1 MKKKLLTSL
10 LLLSI
15 ATTIVSYPIYSYGA
29 EESTEEAAVSEEGAE
44 GEEGTEEVET
54 DENGEPIETTT
65 EPETTAPDLSYFA
78 MVTNPEGAKFY
89 QEPKDDSAYSI
100 NIPIPQ
106 NTVLHILE
114 DAKDP
119 NGVLW
124 GYTVYADLKE
134 GYVKLVDL
142 SHIQAKTAAQMVQD
156 KFNGNWGEGFVKVDG
171 KGSPVTFNA
180 LSPEE
185 LAEAEESNAND
196 TGGNKYDE
204 DTGEIT
210 AVVGETNEDGSPV
223 IDVTMNTD
231 EAGNVIEP
239 ESEVESSEEAAE
251 EKKSG
256 GFSIFSFLI
265 GFFTVILLEG
275 LVAGIMILLKVLKK
289 KKKAKAEAAAEA
301 GGAPEAEG
309 EGDGKK
315 KKKCFK
321 LPLPKIKIKLPKPK
335 LPFGKKKKKKAEDE
349 E

>member
-29 EESTEEAAVSEEGAE
+29 EESTEEAAVSEDGAE
-44 GEEGTEEVET
+44 GEESTEVET

-114 DAKDP
+114 DARDP

-142 SHIQAKTAAQMVQD
+142 SYIQAKTAAQMVQD

-180 LSPEE
+180 ISPEE

-239 ESEVESSEEAAE
+239 ESEVESSEEEAE

-289 KKKAKAEAAAEA
+289 KKKAKAEA

-309 EGDGKK
+309 EGKK
-315 KKKCFK
+315 KKKGFK

-335 LPFGKKKKKKAEDE
+335 LPFGKKKKKKESE

>member
-44 GEEGTEEVET
+44 GEEVTEEVET
-54 DENGEPIETTT
+54 DENGDPIETTT

-78 MVTNPEGAKFY
+78 IVTNPEGAKFY
-89 QEPKDDSAYSI
+89 QEPSVDSAYSI

-106 NTVLHILE
+106 NTVLHIIE
-114 DAKDP
+114 NARDP
-119 NGVLW
+119 DGVLW

-134 GYVKLVDL
+134 GYVKLEDL
-142 SHIQAKTAAQMVQD
+142 SHIQAKTAAEMVRD

-180 LSPEE
+180 ITPEE
-185 LAEAEESNAND
+185 LKEAEESNAND
-196 TGGNKYDE
+196 SGGNKYNE
-204 DTGEIT
+204 DTGEVS

-231 EAGNVIEP
+231 EAGNMIID
-239 ESEVESSEEAAE
+239 ESESESTEEATE

-256 GFSIFSFLI
+256 GFNILSFFI
-265 GFFTVILLEG
+265 GFFTVIFLEG
-275 LVAGIMILLKVLKK
+275 LTAGILILLKTLKK
-289 KKKAKAEAAAEA
+289 KKKAKAAAAAEA
-301 GGAPEAEG
+301 GEAPAAEG
-309 EGDGKK
+309 EGDRKK
-315 KKKCFK
+315 KKKGLK
-321 LPLPKIKIKLPKPK
+321 LPKIKLPKIK
-335 LPFGKKKKKKAEDE
+335 LPFGKKKKKAEAE

>member
-114 DAKDP
+114 DARDP

-180 LSPEE
+180 ISPEE

-231 EAGNVIEP
+231 EAGNVIET
-239 ESEVESSEEAAE
+239 ESEEESSEEAE

-315 KKKCFK
+315 KKKGFK

-335 LPFGKKKKKKAEDE
+335 LPFGKKKKKKE
-349 E
+349 ESEE

>member
-10 LLLSI
+10 LLLSM

-29 EESTEEAAVSEEGAE
+29 EESTEEAAASEEGAE
-44 GEEGTEEVET
+44 GEKGTEEVET
-54 DENGEPIETTT
+54 DENGEPVETTT

-114 DAKDP
+114 DARDP

-180 LSPEE
+180 ISPEE

-239 ESEVESSEEAAE
+239 ESEVESSEEAE
-251 EKKSG
+251 EKSG

-315 KKKCFK
+315 KKKGFK

-335 LPFGKKKKKKAEDE
+335 LPFGKKKKKKE
-349 E
+349 ESEE